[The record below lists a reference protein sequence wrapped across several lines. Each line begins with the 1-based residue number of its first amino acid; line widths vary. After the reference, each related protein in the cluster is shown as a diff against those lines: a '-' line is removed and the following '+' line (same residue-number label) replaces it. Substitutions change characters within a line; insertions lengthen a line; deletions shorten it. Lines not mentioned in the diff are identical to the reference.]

1 MANFK
6 TFTNASAPYE
16 GKKIAIDMDRIAC
29 FFEDVLKAD
38 EELIKQYFKEENYS
52 ELNNLESKKFIDNLK
67 SFNGEDSNVTITNKE
82 QAELYF
88 PQNPKMFLGSKK

>member
-38 EELIKQYFKEENYS
+38 EGKVTTIW
-52 ELNNLESKKFIDNLK
+52 SKDNVWTVQEDFDTVTK
-67 SFNGEDSNVTITNKE
+67 IMKGE
-82 QAELYF
+82 
-88 PQNPKMFLGSKK
+88 

>member
-38 EELIKQYFKEENYS
+38 EGKHTTIWSKDNVCTVQESYDKVKEIV
-52 ELNNLESKKFIDNLK
+52 ESK
-67 SFNGEDSNVTITNKE
+67 
-82 QAELYF
+82 
-88 PQNPKMFLGSKK
+88 

>member
-38 EELIKQYFKEENYS
+38 EGKHTTIIKLPGRDRSCKCSNSKGVSDKEKLQLVCE
-52 ELNNLESKKFIDNLK
+52 
-67 SFNGEDSNVTITNKE
+67 
-82 QAELYF
+82 
-88 PQNPKMFLGSKK
+88 

>member
-6 TFTNASAPYE
+6 TFTNATTPFE

-38 EELIKQYFKEENYS
+38 EGKVTTIWSKENVWTVQEDFDAVT
-52 ELNNLESKKFIDNLK
+52 KIVK
-67 SFNGEDSNVTITNKE
+67 GE
-82 QAELYF
+82 
-88 PQNPKMFLGSKK
+88 

>member
-16 GKKIAIDMDRIAC
+16 GKKIAIDMDRISC

-38 EELIKQYFKEENYS
+38 EGKHTTIWSKENTWTVRENFDKVN
-52 ELNNLESKKFIDNLK
+52 EILEGK
-67 SFNGEDSNVTITNKE
+67 
-82 QAELYF
+82 
-88 PQNPKMFLGSKK
+88 